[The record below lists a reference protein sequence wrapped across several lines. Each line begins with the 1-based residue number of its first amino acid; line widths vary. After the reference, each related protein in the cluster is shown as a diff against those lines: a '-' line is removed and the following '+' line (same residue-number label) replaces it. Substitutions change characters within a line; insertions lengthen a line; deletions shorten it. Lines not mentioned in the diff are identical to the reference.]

1 MILETLKGYQAV
13 QAYPD
18 GWCCINCGDEY
29 TKKTINAEDFYVIHT
44 EHGTECLKCIEK

>member
-1 MILETLKGYQAV
+1 LILETLKGYQAI

-29 TKKTINAEDFYVIHT
+29 TKKTIDAEDFYVIHT
-44 EHGTECLKCIEK
+44 EHGTECLKCIEE